1 MISKKFLASLTCALI
16 VILLIGCLLQAK
28 FGDLSIIASQDN
40 AIAILVM
47 GFFLFTGIYNSIN
60 AHGLKKSLTQISA
73 WCAIVLTVVAVYAFR
88 FEMRYAYNRVLSALI
103 PSYVWHNDEG
113 QIVLSRSNDGH
124 FYINALVNDVN
135 IKFMV
140 DTGASDVALTKL
152 DAEKLKFNLST
163 LRYSRR
169 YSTANGISFAAPVT
183 LNKFAIGNYIFKNV
197 SAHIG
202 QGELDTSL
210 LGMSL
215 IARFASFRIDNDLLI
230 LTMHK
235 GK

>member
-1 MISKKFLASLTCALI
+1 MMSKKFLASLTFVLI
-16 VILLIGCLLQAK
+16 VILLIGYLLQVK
-28 FGDLSIIASQDN
+28 FGGLRALASQDN
-40 AIAILVM
+40 ALTILVM
-47 GFFLFTGIYNSIN
+47 GFFIFTGLYNFVS
-60 AHGLKKSLTQISA
+60 AHGFKKSLTQVSA
-73 WCAIVLTVVAVYAFR
+73 WCAIVLTVVAAYAFR
-88 FEMRYAYNRVLSALI
+88 FEMRYAYNRVLSALM
-103 PSYVWHNDEG
+103 PSYSWHNDEG

-124 FYINALVNDVN
+124 FYINALVNDVK

-140 DTGASDVALTKL
+140 DTGASDVALTKR
-152 DAEKLKFNLST
+152 DAENLKFNLST
-163 LRYSRR
+163 LRYSRK

-183 LNKFAIGNYIFKNV
+183 LNKFAIGNYIFKDV

-230 LTMHK
+230 LTMRIDK
-235 GK
+235 